1 MPCDFRKRTVSDIR
15 NSEARQNGESG
26 EARNT
31 LAAGNQTRRIRD
43 KQLQA
48 ERRDLLL
55 HDGLNHFNRPVR
67 TRMPGGVGGERSG
80 ILTAPIPI
88 GNALY
93 LPQGYHGYPL
103 LERISGPIPGV

>member
-1 MPCDFRKRTVSDIR
+1 MPYDSRKWTVSDVR
-15 NSEARQNGESG
+15 NSEARQYGELG

-48 ERRDLLL
+48 GRSDLRLCF
-55 HDGLNHFNRPVR
+55 DLNYSNRPVR

-80 ILTAPIPI
+80 ILTAP
-88 GNALY
+88 
-93 LPQGYHGYPL
+93 YPD
-103 LERISGPIPGV
+103 